1 MYPDIGQ
8 RPTPF
13 EHQPGQV
20 GDSIKDATYP
30 TSQPFRAAEVLRTI
44 PQKPAILAVQSEPGL
59 HPNINGQE
67 YGHAALRATGGSRK
81 GWCRRHA
88 SMTPGYSPATQ
99 TRLRP
104 ERLAL

>member
-20 GDSIKDATYP
+20 GERVKDATYP
-30 TSQPFRAAEVLRTI
+30 ASQPFRGAEVLRTI
-44 PQKPAILAVQSEPGL
+44 PKKPAILAVQREPGFP
-59 HPNINGQE
+59 PNINGQE
-67 YGHAALRATGGSRK
+67 YGNAALRATGGSRK

-99 TRLRP
+99 TRLR
-104 ERLAL
+104 